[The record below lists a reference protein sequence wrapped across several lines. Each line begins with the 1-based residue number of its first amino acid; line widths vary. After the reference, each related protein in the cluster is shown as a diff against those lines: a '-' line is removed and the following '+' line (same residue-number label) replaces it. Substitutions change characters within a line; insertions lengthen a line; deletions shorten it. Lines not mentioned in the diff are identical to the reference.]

1 MYSSRVAVIQA
12 PNQISRTLLA
22 TEFICI
28 FFVLP
33 ILFTINL
40 RGTHPFPFILASG
53 FFAAFYLLNDKGF
66 SRASFGDLFSLRD
79 HGKRIIITFF
89 SLALLLTLLTVVL
102 VKPEYLFNYPR
113 HKTTLWLTI
122 MIFYP
127 LLAVYPQEL
136 FYRAFLF
143 RRYRSLFPGEQS
155 MVFVSALTFGF
166 AHIIYGNIPAVLLTL
181 IGGYLFGLTY
191 KRSKSILVVSLEHAL
206 YGCLLYTIGLGQFIH
221 TSVTHM

>member
-1 MYSSRVAVIQA
+1 MYSSRVTVIRES
-12 PNQISRTLLA
+12 NQLSRTLLA
-22 TEFICI
+22 AEFVCI

-40 RGTHPFPFILASG
+40 RGTHPFPFIVASG
-53 FFAAFYLLNDKGF
+53 LFATFYLLNAKGF

-79 HGKRIIITFF
+79 HGKRIIMTFF
-89 SLALLLTLLTVVL
+89 PLALLLTLIAIAL
-102 VKPEYLFNYPR
+102 KPEYLFNYPR
-113 HKTTLWLTI
+113 HQTTLWLAI
-122 MIFYP
+122 IIFYP

-143 RRYRSLFPGEQS
+143 HRYQSLFPGKQS

-166 AHIIYGNIPAVLLTL
+166 AHIIYCNIPAVLLTM
-181 IGGYLFGLTY
+181 IGGYLFALTY
-191 KRSKSILVVSLEHAL
+191 QRSKSILVVSLEHAL

-221 TSVTHM
+221 TSTTLM